1 MEASTHNWCACRH
14 THTQSN
20 TDITSIQH
28 GTELGKFHHSPLK
41 RGCPFSVIS
50 GTTTLYISSEKPGL
64 HGGVPLHS
72 AAICDGGGAKMSHK
86 STFKNPLC
94 CPQNPLV
101 TFWSAHSCTK
111 ESVVFIAGTAIR
123 IMRPKGLSISQKAWR
138 GKNKLHLS
146 PLKGP
151 KHRIGL

>member
-1 MEASTHNWCACRH
+1 MRMPTH
-14 THTQSN
+14 TH
-20 TDITSIQH
+20 SIKH
-28 GTELGKFHHSPLK
+28 RHNKHPARNRTRKISPLTIEK
-41 RGCPFSVIS
+41 GLSFLC
-50 GTTTLYISSEKPGL
+50 YIWHHNLVYIFREAWPAWWGAPAL
-64 HGGVPLHS
+64 CCNLWW
-72 AAICDGGGAKMSHK
+72 GGAKMSHK